1 MLLISFSNISI
12 FKVISS
18 IALFIAII
26 DVLIAVGLLSAK
38 TDFHMLEELIQK
50 VNENPYLRIEVR
62 LKDGT
67 SMLLKTYLKDN
78 RADLINGDY
87 EEIK

>member
-1 MLLISFSNISI
+1 MRILKESI
-12 FKVISS
+12 RYYKELK
-18 IALFIAII
+18 AEEKNKRK
-26 DVLIAVGLLSAK
+26 LLSAK

>member
-1 MLLISFSNISI
+1 MGILKESI
-12 FKVISS
+12 RYYKELK
-18 IALFIAII
+18 AEEKNKRK
-26 DVLIAVGLLSAK
+26 LLSAK

-50 VNENPYLRIEVR
+50 VNGNPYLRIEVR

-78 RADLINGDY
+78 RVDLINGDY

>member
-1 MLLISFSNISI
+1 MGILKESI
-12 FKVISS
+12 RYYKELK
-18 IALFIAII
+18 AEEKNKRK
-26 DVLIAVGLLSAK
+26 LLSAK

>member
-1 MLLISFSNISI
+1 MGILKESI
-12 FKVISS
+12 RYYKELK
-18 IALFIAII
+18 AAEKNKRK
-26 DVLIAVGLLSAK
+26 LLSAK

>member
-1 MLLISFSNISI
+1 MGILKESI
-12 FKVISS
+12 RYYKELK
-18 IALFIAII
+18 AEEKNKRK
-26 DVLIAVGLLSAK
+26 LLSAK

-78 RADLINGDY
+78 RVDLINGDY

>member
-1 MLLISFSNISI
+1 MGILKESI
-12 FKVISS
+12 RYYKELK
-18 IALFIAII
+18 AEEKNKRK
-26 DVLIAVGLLSAK
+26 LLSAK

-78 RADLINGDY
+78 RADLING
-87 EEIK
+87 EIGRAHV

>member
-1 MLLISFSNISI
+1 MGILKKSI
-12 FKVISS
+12 RYYKELK
-18 IALFIAII
+18 AEEKNKRK
-26 DVLIAVGLLSAK
+26 LLSAK

-78 RADLINGDY
+78 RVDLINGDY

>member
-1 MLLISFSNISI
+1 MGILKESI
-12 FKVISS
+12 KYYKELK
-18 IALFIAII
+18 AEEKNKRK
-26 DVLIAVGLLSAK
+26 LLSAK

>member
-1 MLLISFSNISI
+1 MGILKESI
-12 FKVISS
+12 RYYKELK
-18 IALFIAII
+18 AE
-26 DVLIAVGLLSAK
+26 DKNKRKLLSAK

>member
-1 MLLISFSNISI
+1 MGTLKESI
-12 FKVISS
+12 RYYKELK
-18 IALFIAII
+18 AEEKNKRK
-26 DVLIAVGLLSAK
+26 LLSAK

>member
-1 MLLISFSNISI
+1 MGILEESI
-12 FKVISS
+12 RYCKE
-18 IALFIAII
+18 
-26 DVLIAVGLLSAK
+26 LIAEEKNKRKLLSAK

>member
-1 MLLISFSNISI
+1 MGILKESI
-12 FKVISS
+12 RYYKELK
-18 IALFIAII
+18 AEEKNKRE
-26 DVLIAVGLLSAK
+26 LLSAK

>member
-1 MLLISFSNISI
+1 MGILKESI
-12 FKVISS
+12 RYYKELK
-18 IALFIAII
+18 AEKKNKRK
-26 DVLIAVGLLSAK
+26 LLSAK

>member
-1 MLLISFSNISI
+1 MGILKESIRYYKELKAEEKNKRKLI
-12 FKVISS
+12 
-18 IALFIAII
+18 
-26 DVLIAVGLLSAK
+26 SAK

>member
-1 MLLISFSNISI
+1 MGILKESI
-12 FKVISS
+12 RYYKE
-18 IALFIAII
+18 LKEEEKNKRK
-26 DVLIAVGLLSAK
+26 LLSAK

>member
-1 MLLISFSNISI
+1 MGILKESI
-12 FKVISS
+12 RYYKELK
-18 IALFIAII
+18 AEEKNKRK
-26 DVLIAVGLLSAK
+26 LLSAK

-50 VNENPYLRIEVR
+50 VNENPYLRIEVH

>member
-1 MLLISFSNISI
+1 MEILKELIRYYKELKAEEKN
-12 FKVISS
+12 KRE
-18 IALFIAII
+18 
-26 DVLIAVGLLSAK
+26 LLSAK

>member
-1 MLLISFSNISI
+1 MGILKESI
-12 FKVISS
+12 RYYKGLK
-18 IALFIAII
+18 AEEKNKRK
-26 DVLIAVGLLSAK
+26 LLSAK

>member
-1 MLLISFSNISI
+1 MGILKESI
-12 FKVISS
+12 RYYKELK
-18 IALFIAII
+18 AEEKNKRK
-26 DVLIAVGLLSAK
+26 LLSVK

>member
-1 MLLISFSNISI
+1 
-12 FKVISS
+12 
-18 IALFIAII
+18 
-26 DVLIAVGLLSAK
+26 
-38 TDFHMLEELIQK
+38 MLEELIQK